1 MKHQPT
7 SPHTDYVTSVNVDER
22 LGSNPEESVIT
33 KRREPDTDESGTN
46 SKRVKID
53 KQHENTSID
62 SNVDL
67 HLNVTMRAEL
77 SSDSNTED
85 KTEVGTPSMEQIA
98 SENLLAIE
106 PAIDTAFEPT
116 RQSLTSK
123 LLGELSDE
131 EENSNPDDSEGES
144 FVDEDWDGGDL
155 DDADRELLGDDVDVE
170 GDLADLLYSDLAHH
184 EDPLEFTLYT
194 EEERQSIRADAR
206 QKGIVMFIREYV
218 LEKKIPVAKLLDVF
232 DQKLAARAMG
242 RPMLQL
248 LPLLELLISRFL
260 RERQRLP
267 DVSTVEDVVRLIK
280 ESKNIMILTG
290 AGVSVS
296 CGIPDFRSP
305 DGIYSR
311 LSQYNLEDPQEM
323 FDIGYFKDYPEV
335 FYSFAKEL
343 YPTNFKPS
351 PTHAFVKLVEEKGK
365 LLRNYTQ
372 NIDTLEQAAGIQKVL
387 QCHGSFASASCI
399 RCHYQVPGSA
409 IEQDIFNQTIPR
421 CPKCIAEDP
430 NLDDAIMKPDIVF
443 FGEKLPDAF
452 EEHLLEDSRQIDLL
466 IVMGSSLRVAP
477 VSNIMSHI
485 PQNVPQ
491 ILVNRTPNTHIN
503 FDIQLL
509 GNCDSIVTELARMLD
524 WELKHD
530 QIPGGSSAA
539 VLDRVE
545 KPYTFQEPL
554 YYLFEGAVFDDK
566 HLLEFSSDS
575 EDEETTSRKSQRLA
589 KNHSPNSETDQGTSE
604 LPTTKN
610 GESQDSATPQ
620 EIN

>member
-1 MKHQPT
+1 
-7 SPHTDYVTSVNVDER
+7 
-22 LGSNPEESVIT
+22 
-33 KRREPDTDESGTN
+33 
-46 SKRVKID
+46 
-53 KQHENTSID
+53 
-62 SNVDL
+62 
-67 HLNVTMRAEL
+67 
-77 SSDSNTED
+77 
-85 KTEVGTPSMEQIA
+85 
-98 SENLLAIE
+98 
-106 PAIDTAFEPT
+106 
-116 RQSLTSK
+116 
-123 LLGELSDE
+123 
-131 EENSNPDDSEGES
+131 
-144 FVDEDWDGGDL
+144 
-155 DDADRELLGDDVDVE
+155 
-170 GDLADLLYSDLAHH
+170 
-184 EDPLEFTLYT
+184 
-194 EEERQSIRADAR
+194 
-206 QKGIVMFIREYV
+206 
-218 LEKKIPVAKLLDVF
+218 
-232 DQKLAARAMG
+232 MG
-242 RPMLQL
+242 RPVLQL

-267 DVSTVEDVVRLIK
+267 DVNTVEDVVRLIK

-323 FDIGYFKDYPEV
+323 FDIGYFRDYPEV

-351 PTHAFVKLVEEKGK
+351 PTHAFVRLVEEKGK

-399 RCHYQVPGSA
+399 RCHHQVPGRE
-409 IEQDIFNQTIPR
+409 IEQDIFKQTIPR

-452 EEHLLEDSRQIDLL
+452 EEHLLEDARQIDLL

-485 PQNVPQ
+485 PQDVPQ
-491 ILVNRTPNTHIN
+491 ILINRTPNTHIN

-509 GNCDSIVTELARMLD
+509 GNCDSIVAELSRMLG
-524 WELKHD
+524 WELKHEL
-530 QIPGGSSAA
+530 IPTAA
-539 VLDRVE
+539 VERTE
-545 KPYTFQEPL
+545 QPYTFQEPY

-575 EDEETTSRKSQRLA
+575 EDEPRKSQRLA
-589 KNHSPNSETDQGTSE
+589 NSAPADPETNHATSE
-604 LPTTKN
+604 PAPSV
-610 GESQDSATPQ
+610 GDSEIPQ
-620 EIN
+620 AAD